1 MQYGNAKSA
10 CLLTFLLFGCA
21 NTGPEKPLSK
31 VSNEEVI
38 KLKSGGYVK
47 TQSFHLLETD
57 YQAPS
62 DTVLRV
68 ITKSDTSSV
77 AAAKAATFLLTVLF
91 GGNTSQSTFSKHDLK
106 GSKINTV
113 GNPSVDYFLPN
124 INRVI
129 KDSLYVKDNADY
141 RNYPLSIRYFEFYLV
156 YTELTGSSNYE
167 LIYAMNVSAS
177 NPGKYKFDCSFT
189 TGSYPLDEW
198 SLSGYQKVKDIV
210 KSKLDGCIIEFGK
223 ESNLKLLASDLESI
237 KKENLKN

>member
-1 MQYGNAKSA
+1 MQYGNAKA
-10 CLLTFLLFGCA
+10 VFLLTFMLFGCA
-21 NTGPEKPLSK
+21 KSGPEKPLSK

-38 KLKSGGYVK
+38 NLKSGGYVK
-47 TQSFHLLETD
+47 TQSYQLLETD
-57 YQAPS
+57 YQVPS

-68 ITKSDTSSV
+68 ITKSNTSSV
-77 AAAKAATFLLTVLF
+77 VAAKAATFVLTALF

-106 GSKINTV
+106 GSEINAV

-129 KDSLYVKDNADY
+129 KNSLYVKNNTDY
-141 RNYPLSIRYFEFYLV
+141 QSYPLSVRYLKFYLV
-156 YTELTGSSNYE
+156 YTELAGSSNYE
-167 LIYAMNVSAS
+167 LVYTMNVSTS

-223 ESNLKLLASDLESI
+223 ESNLRLMASDLEAM
-237 KKENLKN
+237 KNGKS

>member
-1 MQYGNAKSA
+1 MQYGNAKA
-10 CLLTFLLFGCA
+10 VFLLTFMLFGCA
-21 NTGPEKPLSK
+21 KSGPEKPLSK

-38 KLKSGGYVK
+38 NLKSGGYVK
-47 TQSFHLLETD
+47 TQSYQLLETD
-57 YQAPS
+57 YQVPS

-68 ITKSDTSSV
+68 ITKSNTSSV
-77 AAAKAATFLLTVLF
+77 VAAKAATFVLTALF

-106 GSKINTV
+106 GSEINAV

-129 KDSLYVKDNADY
+129 KNSLYVKNNNDY
-141 RNYPLSIRYFEFYLV
+141 QSYPLSVRYLKFYLV
-156 YTELTGSSNYE
+156 YTELAGSSNYE
-167 LIYAMNVSAS
+167 LVYTMNVSTS

-223 ESNLKLLASDLESI
+223 ESNLRLLASDLEAM
-237 KKENLKN
+237 KNGKS

>member
-1 MQYGNAKSA
+1 MQYGNAKSV

-21 NTGPEKPLSK
+21 STGPEKPLSK
-31 VSNEEVI
+31 VGNEEVI
-38 KLKSGGYVK
+38 NLKSGGYVK
-47 TQSFHLLETD
+47 TQSFQLLETD
-57 YQAPS
+57 YQVPS

-68 ITKSDTSSV
+68 ITKSNTSSV
-77 AAAKAATFLLTVLF
+77 VAAKAATFVLTALF

-106 GSKINTV
+106 GSEINAV

-124 INRVI
+124 VNRVI

-141 RNYPLSIRYFEFYLV
+141 QNYPLSVRYLKFYLV
-156 YTELTGSSNYE
+156 YTELAGSSNYE
-167 LIYAMNVSAS
+167 LIYTMNVSTS

-210 KSKLDGCIIEFGK
+210 KSKLDGCIVEFGK
-223 ESNLKLLASDLESI
+223 ESNLRLLASDLEAM
-237 KKENLKN
+237 KNGKS